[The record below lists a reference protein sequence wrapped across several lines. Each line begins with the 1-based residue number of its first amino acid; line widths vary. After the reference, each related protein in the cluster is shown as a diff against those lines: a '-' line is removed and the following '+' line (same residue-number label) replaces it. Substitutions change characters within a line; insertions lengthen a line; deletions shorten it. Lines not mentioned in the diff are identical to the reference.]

1 MTFGSSVRW
10 RSLAAAFVA
19 SFALGC
25 KSKPAEVRLTPAKLT
40 IYGPAHTQIVKF
52 DVFDKKGRPIPG
64 ATVSWSSDRPQVVA
78 VDPNGLVRSVA
89 PGRAIVTASTAGA
102 SGSASIEVVDA
113 ASLLVSPGRMTLVG
127 PPGTKM
133 ALEAE
138 VKDGKGNLVNHPP
151 KWSSGDPKVASV
163 DANGVVTS
171 VSEGRTTAIASLG
184 NDLSSAC
191 DVRVLFREV
200 AIFEISP
207 LTLILRVGETQRITA
222 VVRDTGGQTIE
233 DAALAWTSSDPKT
246 AAVSNGAV
254 IGVARGTAIISVA
267 MPPRTLTATAIVN

>member
-1 MTFGSSVRW
+1 M
-10 RSLAAAFVA
+10 LVA
-19 SFALGC
+19 SFAWGC

-40 IYGPAHTQIVKF
+40 FYGPAKTLSVKF
-52 DVFDKKGRPIPG
+52 DVLDKKGRPIPG
-64 ATVSWSSDRPQVVA
+64 ATVSWSVDKAAVAA
-78 VDPNGLVRSVA
+78 VDAIGLVRSVA
-89 PGRAIVTASTAGA
+89 PGRAIVSASTPGA

-113 ASLLVSPGRMTLVG
+113 VSLLVNPTRMTLVG

-133 ALEAE
+133 ALTAE
-138 VKDGKGNLVNHPP
+138 VKDGKGNVVNHPP
-151 KWSSGDPKVASV
+151 KWSAGDPKVASV

-171 VSEGRTTAIASLG
+171 VSEGRTTVVASLG

-191 DVRVLFREV
+191 DVRVLFRDV
-200 AIFEISP
+200 ATFEISP

-222 VVRDTGGQTIE
+222 VVRDTAGQTIE
-233 DAALAWTSSDPKT
+233 DAALAWTSSDPRT

-267 MPPRTLTATAIVN
+267 MPSRTLQATAIVN